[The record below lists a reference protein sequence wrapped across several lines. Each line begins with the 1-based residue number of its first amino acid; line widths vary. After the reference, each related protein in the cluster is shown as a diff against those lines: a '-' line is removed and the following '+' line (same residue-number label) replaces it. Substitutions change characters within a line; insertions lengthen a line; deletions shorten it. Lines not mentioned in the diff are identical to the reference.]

1 MFTMFIVRSGETIV
15 SRRGQ
20 AIRMTMSGCQALE
33 EWCRQVVAA
42 SGVSLANMSSAWSDG
57 KVKWHLGAVRLCP
70 SFRFWGYPTDPT
82 WYFDT
87 PPRPVFKLLR
97 NIPLSP

>member
-15 SRRGQ
+15 SRRGR
-20 AIRMTMSGCQALE
+20 ARMTMSGCQALE

-57 KVKWHLGAVRLCP
+57 KVRWHLGAVKLCS
-70 SFRFWGYPTDPT
+70 SFRFWGYQPIQHGILIPLLVHS
-82 WYFDT
+82 
-87 PPRPVFKLLR
+87 PVFTLR
-97 NIPLSP
+97 NIQ